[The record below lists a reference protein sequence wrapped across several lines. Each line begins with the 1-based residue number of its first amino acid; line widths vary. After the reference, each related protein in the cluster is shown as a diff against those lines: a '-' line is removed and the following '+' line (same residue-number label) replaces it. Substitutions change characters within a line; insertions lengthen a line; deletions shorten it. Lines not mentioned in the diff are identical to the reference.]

1 MAGKTSNKKDTA
13 KVNEKNQKRVV
24 FLIFFINFANC
35 MANC

>member
-1 MAGKTSNKKDTA
+1 MTRLKIFHNA